1 MRLSVA
7 ATAICL
13 SILGVALA
21 DPAKAV
27 IRKPT
32 NIPAQ
37 PLGSA
42 LEELAKERDLQV
54 IYRSEVVSDRRTEGA
69 VGEFTPD
76 EALKKLL
83 TGTGLSYRYLTASTV
98 TIVSATPAQHPE
110 PVATTPPSSNKE
122 VGKNSSQNF
131 RLAQT
136 SSGQAQGA
144 SSVTQETSAS
154 PAEKKSET
162 PPEEANTPS
171 QAIKSLDTVV
181 VTGTLLR
188 RVDKETASPVVT
200 LDRANITN
208 SGKLTLGDELQQ
220 LPSVSGTHTNVQN
233 NNTGGGGAS
242 PLLEGGDG
250 AARISLRGLGINRTL
265 VLIDGQR
272 MANPDLNMIPQNMV
286 ERVDVLA
293 EGASTVYGS
302 DAIGGVV
309 NFILRKDFKGVEL
322 SLNDGISSHGDGQRK
337 GFDLTLGA
345 AGDKGNIIAGVN
357 YNAQDPVTNAERP
370 YLAFA
375 HQLVNGVVIPSGS
388 SGVPTGHIQVPAS
401 VAAQY
406 GCATTGGT
414 AYVTLR
420 QGTGNAL
427 DDYSCYNSKTDSYN
441 FNQFTYIMTQ
451 QKRYDGFLLGN
462 YQLTDKVSLFTDI
475 FYNRTKSSGQDA
487 PAGTYSTD
495 DGWYLLASN
504 PLNPFGITFG
514 TDPNNPNDPNGGYLL
529 AERLTGLGTRV
540 HSFATSNAQINAGL
554 KGNVGDSSWAWNAS
568 IDYGYSQ
575 RVQSDTNEVDIAG
588 LQAALNA
595 GANIFNQANPA
606 VAAQLRNGVT
616 TPVYTMTQI
625 MRQFQLSANGELL
638 QLPAGAIELAVGGLY
653 RKTYM
658 NYEVP
663 ADATVNVNTSQCAIA
678 QEACGSPGR
687 GSDDVREAFAETLI
701 PLLAHV
707 PFARSLNLDLG
718 VRTSD
723 YHSTG
728 RTTNGKVAVE
738 WRPVSDMLVRGTATQ
753 VFRAPDLDEQYDG
766 YVIGDPSIADPC
778 IGLTAAQLAQHQSA
792 CQFVPVNW
800 GGNPNT
806 SVNAFYSGGA
816 VAGVALKPERGQS
829 YDLGLVYSPSGI
841 PGLSG
846 TVDFWRINLNN
857 LLTPLGAQTMLNAC
871 FANNASPYCSLIHR
885 NNNTSKLPGSVFI
898 LYTPTVNLGTLSTS
912 GVDFTLNYR
921 LPHFNLGSLDPGAFK
936 VGLNTTY
943 TATYNNDATPGQP
956 GATTINY
963 AGTYSA
969 QFGNISRWRGEA
981 TFNWAKG
988 NFSAQWQTRWI
999 DRLVALNIDQAT
1011 GANAIMGGTMYHDV
1025 ELDYAVPTFHAR
1037 FSVGADNVFNKRP
1050 PLSYVLDTSTYDTLG
1065 RYYHARITVDF

>member
-1 MRLSVA
+1 MRLGVA

-13 SILGVALA
+13 SIVGVALA
-21 DPAKAV
+21 DPATAA

-37 PLGSA
+37 ALGSA
-42 LEELAKERDLQV
+42 LEELAKERDIQV
-54 IYRSEVVSDRRTEGA
+54 IYRSEVVFDRRTEGA

-76 EALKKLL
+76 EALRKLL

-98 TIVSATPAQHPE
+98 TIVSATTAQHPE

-131 RLAQT
+131 RLAQA
-136 SSGQAQGA
+136 SPGQAQGA
-144 SSVTQETSAS
+144 SSVTQETSES
-154 PAEKKSET
+154 PAEKKSAT
-162 PPEEANTPS
+162 PLEQADTPS
-171 QAIKSLDTVV
+171 PATTTLNVVV

-220 LPSVSGTHTNVQN
+220 LPSVSGIATNVQN

-250 AARISLRGLGINRTL
+250 AARVSLRGLGVTRTL
-265 VLIDGQR
+265 TLIDGQR
-272 MANPDLNMIPQNMV
+272 MANPDLNMIPQNMI

-322 SLNDGISSHGDGQRK
+322 SLNDGISSHRDGRRR
-337 GFDLTLGA
+337 GFDFTMGA
-345 AGDKGNIIAGVN
+345 SGDKGNVVAGVD
-357 YNAQDPVTNAERP
+357 YNDQDAVTNAERP

-375 HQLVNGVVIPSGS
+375 HQLVNGKVVASGS

-401 VAAQY
+401 VAAYY
-406 GCATTGGT
+406 GCKVTGGT
-414 AYVTLR
+414 SYVTLR
-420 QGTGNAL
+420 QGTGNTL
-427 DDYSCYNSKTDSYN
+427 NDYSCYNSATDSYN

-462 YQLTDKVSLFTDI
+462 YQLSDKVAFFADV
-475 FYNRTKSSGQDA
+475 FYNRTSSSGQDA

-504 PLNPFGITFG
+504 PLNPFGVTFG
-514 TDPNNPNDPNGGYLL
+514 NVPGDPNSGYLL

-540 HSFATSNAQINAGL
+540 HSFNTSNAQINTGL
-554 KGNVGDSSWAWNAS
+554 RGNVGDSSWTWNAS
-568 IDYGYSQ
+568 VDYGYSQ

-606 VAAQLRNGVT
+606 VVAQLKNGVS

-625 MRQFQLSANGELL
+625 MRQFQLSANGDLW

-653 RKTYM
+653 RKQYM

-701 PLLAHV
+701 PLLAHL

-728 RTTNGKVAVE
+728 RTTNGKVAIE
-738 WRPVSDMLVRGTATQ
+738 WRPIRDMLVRGTVTQ

-792 CQFVPVNW
+792 CQYVPPGW

-829 YDLGLVYSPSGI
+829 YDFGLVYSPSGI
-841 PGLSG
+841 PGLSS

-885 NNNTSKLPGSVFI
+885 NDNTSKLPGSVFI

-912 GVDFTLNYR
+912 GVDFTLNYQ
-921 LPHFNLGSLDPGAFK
+921 LPHFSLGGMNPGAFR

-956 GATTINY
+956 GAKTINY
-963 AGTYSA
+963 AGTFSA

-981 TFNWAKG
+981 TFNWVKG
-988 NFSAQWQTRWI
+988 SWSAQWQTRWI
-999 DRLVALNIDQAT
+999 DRLVALNVDQVT
-1011 GANAIMGGTMYHDV
+1011 GANAPMGGTMYHAV
-1025 ELDYAVPTFHAR
+1025 ELDYAVPTFHTR
-1037 FSVGADNVFNKRP
+1037 FSVGVDNIFNKRP
-1050 PLSYVLDTSTYDTLG
+1050 PLSYRLDTATYDTLG
-1065 RYYHARITVDF
+1065 TYFHARATVDF

>member
-1 MRLSVA
+1 MHSDLRSNRVA
-7 ATAICL
+7 MAVSLAL
-13 SILGVALA
+13 LVGSSIGVAHA
-21 DPAKAV
+21 AAPDQSTDANA
-27 IRKPT
+27 PT
-32 NIPAQ
+32 NA
-37 PLGSA
+37 
-42 LEELAKERDLQV
+42 
-54 IYRSEVVSDRRTEGA
+54 
-69 VGEFTPD
+69 
-76 EALKKLL
+76 
-83 TGTGLSYRYLTASTV
+83 
-98 TIVSATPAQHPE
+98 ATPAD
-110 PVATTPPSSNKE
+110 ATTNLKE
-122 VGKNSSQNF
+122 
-131 RLAQT
+131 
-136 SSGQAQGA
+136 
-144 SSVTQETSAS
+144 
-154 PAEKKSET
+154 
-162 PPEEANTPS
+162 
-171 QAIKSLDTVV
+171 VV

-188 RVDKETASPVVT
+188 RVDTETASPVVT

-220 LPSVSGTHTNVQN
+220 LPSVSGTATNVQN

-250 AARISLRGLGINRTL
+250 AARVSLRGLGVTRTL
-265 VLIDGQR
+265 TLIDGQR

-357 YNAQDPVTNAERP
+357 YNAQDAVTNAERP

-375 HQLVNGVVIPSGS
+375 HQLVNGVVIASGS
-388 SGVPTGHIQVPAS
+388 SGVPTGHIQVPATI
-401 VAAQY
+401 AAQY
-406 GCATTGGT
+406 GCPTTGGT

-427 DDYSCYNSKTDSYN
+427 SDYSCYNGAQDSYN
-441 FNQFTYIMTQ
+441 FNQFTYIMTE

-462 YQLTDKVSLFTDI
+462 YQLSDKVSFYADV
-475 FYNRTKSSGQDA
+475 FYNRTMSSGQDA

-495 DGWYLLASN
+495 DGWTLLASN
-504 PLNPFGITFG
+504 PLNPFGVTFG
-514 TDPNNPNDPNGGYLL
+514 TVAGDPNSGYLL

-540 HSFATSNAQINAGL
+540 HSFATSNAQINTGL
-554 KGNVGDSSWAWNAS
+554 KGNIGDSSWTWNAS
-568 IDYGYSQ
+568 VDYGYSQ
-575 RVQSDTNEVDIAG
+575 RVQSDTNEVDVAG
-588 LQAALNA
+588 LQAALDA
-595 GANIFNQANPA
+595 GANIFNQANPT
-606 VAAQLRNGVT
+606 VAAQLRQGVT

-625 MRQFQLSANGELL
+625 MRQFQLTANGELW

-653 RKTYM
+653 RKNYM
-658 NYEVP
+658 DYEVP

-678 QEACGSPGR
+678 QEACGSPGQ
-687 GSDDVREAFAETLI
+687 GSDDVKEAFAETLI
-701 PLLAHV
+701 PLLSHV
-707 PFARSLNLDLG
+707 PFARALNLDLG
-718 VRTSD
+718 IRTSN
-723 YHSTG
+723 YRSSG
-728 RTTNGKVAVE
+728 STTNGKVAIE
-738 WRPVSDMLVRGTATQ
+738 WRPVNDMLVRATVSQ
-753 VFRAPDLDEQYDG
+753 VFRAPNLDEQYDG
-766 YVIGDPSIADPC
+766 YVIGDPGIADPC
-778 IGLTAAQLAQHQSA
+778 IGLTAAQLAQHTSA
-792 CQFVPVNW
+792 CQHVPVNW

-829 YDLGLVYSPSGI
+829 YDFGVVYSPAAV

-857 LLTPLGAQTMLNAC
+857 LLTPLDAQTELNAC
-871 FANNASPYCSLIHR
+871 YANNDSPYCSLIHR
-885 NNNTSKLPGSVFI
+885 NDESSKLPGSVFV

-912 GVDFTLNYR
+912 GVDVTLNYR
-921 LPHFNLGSLDPGAFK
+921 LPHFDLGGMNPGAFK

-963 AGTYSA
+963 AGTFSG
-969 QFGNISRWRGEA
+969 QFGNISRWRGTA
-981 TFNWAKG
+981 TLNWMKG
-988 NFSAQWQTRWI
+988 NFSAQWQTRFI
-999 DRLVALNIDQAT
+999 DRLVALNVDQAT
-1011 GANAIMGGTMYHDV
+1011 GANAPMGGTIYHAV
-1025 ELDYAVPTFHAR
+1025 ELDYAVPKIQTR
-1037 FSVGADNVFNKRP
+1037 ISVGVDNLANKRP
-1050 PLSYVLDTSTYDTLG
+1050 PLSYDLDTSTYDTLG

>member
-1 MRLSVA
+1 MV
-7 ATAICL
+7 
-13 SILGVALA
+13 GVALA
-21 DPAKAV
+21 DPATAA

-37 PLGSA
+37 SLGSA
-42 LEELAKERDLQV
+42 LEELAKERDIQV
-54 IYRSEVVSDRRTEGA
+54 IYRSEVVLDRKTEGA
-69 VGEFTPD
+69 VGEFTPA
-76 EALKKLL
+76 EALSKLL

-98 TIVSATPAQHPE
+98 TIVSAADAQHP
-110 PVATTPPSSNKE
+110 VATSPPLSDKE

-131 RLAQT
+131 LVAQA
-136 SSGQAQGA
+136 SPGQAQSA

-154 PAEKKSET
+154 PPEKASVT
-162 PPEEANTPS
+162 STDASTPS
-171 QAIKSLDTVV
+171 NATTTMKEVV

-188 RVDKETASPVVT
+188 RVDTETASPVVT
-200 LDRANITN
+200 VDRANITN
-208 SGKLTLGDELQQ
+208 SGKLTLGDVLQE
-220 LPSVSGTHTNVQN
+220 LPSVSGTATNVQN

-250 AARISLRGLGINRTL
+250 AARVSLRGLGVTRTL
-265 VLIDGQR
+265 TLIDGQR
-272 MANPDLNMIPQNMV
+272 MANPDLNMIPQNMI

-309 NFILRKDFKGVEL
+309 NFILRKDFRGIEL
-322 SLNDGISSHGDGQRK
+322 SLNDGISSHHDGQRR
-337 GFDLTLGA
+337 GFDFTLGA
-345 AGDKGNIIAGVN
+345 GGDKGSIIAGVD
-357 YNAQDPVTNAERP
+357 YNDQAAVTNAERP

-375 HQLVNGVVIPSGS
+375 HQLVNGVIIQSGS

-401 VAAQY
+401 VAAEY
-406 GCATTGGT
+406 GCPTTGGT

-427 DDYSCYNSKTDSYN
+427 DDYSCYNGAKDSYN
-441 FNQFTYIMTQ
+441 FNQWTYIMTQ
-451 QKRYDGFLLGN
+451 QKRYDAFLLGN
-462 YQLTDKVSLFTDI
+462 YQLSDKVSAFADI
-475 FYNRTKSSGQDA
+475 FYNRTTSSGEDA

-514 TDPNNPNDPNGGYLL
+514 TDPNNPTDPNGGYLL

-540 HSFATSNAQINAGL
+540 HSFATSNAQINTGL
-554 KGNVGDSSWAWNAS
+554 KGNFGDSSWAWNAT

-575 RVQSDTNEVDIAG
+575 RVQSDTNEIDVAG

-595 GANIFNQANPA
+595 GANIFDQSNPS

-616 TPVYTMTQI
+616 TPVYSMTQI
-625 MRQFQLSANGELL
+625 MRQFQLSANGELW

-653 RKTYM
+653 RKNYLD
-658 NYEVP
+658 YEVP

-707 PFARSLNLDLG
+707 PFARALNLDLG

-728 RTTNGKVAVE
+728 RTTNGKIAIE
-738 WRPVSDMLVRGTATQ
+738 WRPINDMLVRGTVTQ
-753 VFRAPDLDEQYDG
+753 VFRAPNLDEQYDG

-778 IGLTAAQLAQHQSA
+778 IGLTAAQLAQHTSA
-792 CQFVPVNW
+792 CQYVPVNW

-829 YDLGLVYSPSGI
+829 FDFGLVYSPSGI
-841 PGLSG
+841 PGLSS

-857 LLTPLGAQTMLNAC
+857 LLTPLGAQTMLNSC
-871 FANNASPYCSLIHR
+871 YANNASPYCSLIHR
-885 NNNTSKLPGSVFI
+885 NDETTKLPGSVFI
-898 LYTPTVNLGTLSTS
+898 LYTPTVNLGTLNTS

-921 LPHFNLGSLDPGAFK
+921 FPHFNLGSMNPGAFK

-988 NFSAQWQTRWI
+988 NWGAQWQTRWI

-1011 GANAIMGGTMYHDV
+1011 GANAIMGGTMYHAL
-1025 ELDYAVPTFHAR
+1025 ELDYALPAFHTR
-1037 FSVGADNVFNKRP
+1037 FSVGVDNIFNKRP
-1050 PLSYVLDTSTYDTLG
+1050 PLAYVLDTSTYDTIG
-1065 RYYHARITVDF
+1065 TYFHARVTVDF